1 MGASGRAVVDKSLRI
16 VVDCSVTLGFFRRSQ
31 ATQYSDLVL
40 ATAPQ
45 MEWRVPTLWRSEFA
59 NALLSLERRKLT
71 DARWRQQT
79 LAACAQLPFVVDAG
93 DSSLEALCE
102 LSSAHGLTAYD
113 AQYLACAMR
122 HDIPLATQDTALSKA
137 ARKCRLY
144 FDSR

>member
-1 MGASGRAVVDKSLRI
+1 VVGNSQRI

-79 LAACAQLPFVVDAG
+79 LAACAQLPFIVDSE
-93 DSSLEALCE
+93 DVSIETLCE
-102 LSSAHGLTAYD
+102 LSSTHGLTAYD
-113 AQYLACAMR
+113 AQYLACAIR
-122 HDIPLATQDTALSKA
+122 NDIPLATQDTALSKA

-144 FDSR
+144 FASK